1 MPQTLTTFDRIRK
14 IIVEHL
20 GVEADRVTPDSNIIT
35 DLGADSLDT
44 VELVMAVEE
53 HFPIEI
59 PDSDMEAIGTV
70 ADLVA
75 LVDRL
80 AG

>member
-1 MPQTLTTFDRIRK
+1 MTTPTTADRVRK
-14 IIVEHL
+14 IIREHL
-20 GVEADRVTPDSNIIT
+20 GVNEAPDTAHLIT

-44 VELVMAVEE
+44 VELVMAFEE